1 MDGAR
6 PRRAVAQ
13 QTCTHYRL
21 CSLALANPTLAERA
35 IAQRLYSEYT
45 LPTGAADF
53 VEVPSPTISF
63 TAVLAYEGIFSSHF
77 ARCCIIKGTSVAS
90 VVTKVYNRL

>member
-53 VEVPSPTISF
+53 VEVPSSPSAKVLTI
-63 TAVLAYEGIFSSHF
+63 AV
-77 ARCCIIKGTSVAS
+77 RPIKGCQLFKETL
-90 VVTKVYNRL
+90 TDY